1 MNAEKIPF
9 PDKRPPPPLQSSF
22 GTKLQ
27 SSFGT
32 KLQSS
37 FGTKPES
44 TRQKALDSRARV
56 LEFASSIPKP
66 FTKVKREVSFSHEV
80 SDASSQVRACTM
92 HVKLSFS
99 ALLAPSIIVA
109 LLINETAGAHGAGNS
124 GCQARAQPCSC
135 FRNSQSAG
143 HLAPRCNVPKRVVV
157 DPKLLQRAHNN
168 KHAAVL
174 LLCGAWAPAASRRVV
189 LETIACCFVST

>member
-9 PDKRPPPPLQSSF
+9 PDRRPPPP
-22 GTKLQ
+22 LQ

-56 LEFASSIPKP
+56 MEFASSIPKP

-143 HLAPRCNVPKRVVV
+143 HLAPRCNMFRNLSSSAQSCCNARITINTQQFCFCAALGP
-157 DPKLLQRAHNN
+157 LQRLG
-168 KHAAVL
+168 VL
-174 LLCGAWAPAASRRVV
+174 CWKQ
-189 LETIACCFVST
+189 